1 MTEKITKK
9 VVEFKESLIFV
20 DGMALQSKENIFL
33 RKKTVEML
41 KEDFQVFL
49 DKYGKIMRK
58 ISEKTL
64 KNRVRKSI
72 NNRYTVTHSTVINPE
87 FEERYT
93 LHLVLMQLIFSC

>member
-20 DGMALQSKENIFL
+20 DGMTLKSQENIFL
-33 RKKTVEML
+33 RKKTIEML

-49 DKYGKIMRK
+49 DKYSKIMRK
-58 ISEKTL
+58 VSEKTL
-64 KNRVRKSI
+64 KDRVRKSI

-87 FEERYT
+87 FEER
-93 LHLVLMQLIFSC
+93 L